1 MSIHWTQDQA
11 TVYPAIVL
19 MKVNDIVC
27 EDHFTFISDEIQH
40 YVPFVEIYNVM
51 LHVY

>member
-19 MKVNDIVC
+19 MKVTDIVC
-27 EDHFTFISDEIQH
+27 EDHFTFTFIIQH
-40 YVPFVEIYNVM
+40 YVSFVEIYNVM